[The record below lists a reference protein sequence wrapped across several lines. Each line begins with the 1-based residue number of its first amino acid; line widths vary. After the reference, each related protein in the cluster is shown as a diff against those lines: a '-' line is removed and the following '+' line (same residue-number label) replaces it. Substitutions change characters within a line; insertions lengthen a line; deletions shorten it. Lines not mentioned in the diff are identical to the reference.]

1 MERKEFYSILFDEK
15 TENVLPSNLSSY
27 KGNLGALQGN
37 FYDDGDDGG
46 EFDFFV
52 PFYAKGRLHHINATD
67 ALLLFLMSGYEIKNF
82 KIVDEERFK
91 VILANDIGETIYQYT
106 KPERFGVSLIIDDKE
121 DPLYLDIDGYSTR
134 VLYKTRGME
143 RPEILELE
151 EINDIFVDWITQF
164 IKINL
169 KMLSDEYYKNMYI

>member
-15 TENVLPSNLSSY
+15 IENIPPLNLSSS
-27 KGNLGALQGN
+27 KGNLLALQGN

-52 PFYAKGRLHHINATD
+52 PFYVKDRLYHINATD
-67 ALLLFLMSGYEIKNF
+67 ALILFLMSGYEIKKF

-91 VILANDIGETIYQYT
+91 VILANEHEIIYQYT
-106 KPERFGVSLIIDDKE
+106 KPEKFGISLIIDGKE
-121 DPLYLDIDGYSTR
+121 DPLYLEIDGYSTR
-134 VLYKTRGME
+134 VFYKTRGMKK
-143 RPEILELE
+143 PKLLELE
-151 EINDIFVDWITQF
+151 EINDIFVDWITEF

-169 KMLSDEYYKNMYI
+169 KMLSNEDYKNMYI